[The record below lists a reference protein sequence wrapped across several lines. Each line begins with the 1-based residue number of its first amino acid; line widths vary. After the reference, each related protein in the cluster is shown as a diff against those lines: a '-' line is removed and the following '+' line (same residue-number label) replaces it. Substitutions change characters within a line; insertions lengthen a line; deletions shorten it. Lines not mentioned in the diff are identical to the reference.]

1 MAVATS
7 YNVTATQGARE
18 SLANTL
24 RFVEP
29 TTTPLYSTLAH
40 SAAPKAVSNDFRSS
54 GRKFDFRLQG
64 EKSSGTETLARIRY
78 RLRRISAHRLRIS
91 HG

>member
-29 TTTPLYSTLAH
+29 TTTPLYSTLLQMYSEIRTWPGSLTALI
-40 SAAPKAVSNDFRSS
+40 SRS
-54 GRKFDFRLQG
+54 
-64 EKSSGTETLARIRY
+64 IRTS
-78 RLRRISAHRLRIS
+78 LTK
-91 HG
+91 

>member
-1 MAVATS
+1 MPVATS

-18 SLANTL
+18 NLANTL

-40 SAAPKAVSNDFRSS
+40 SAAPKAVLTEWLADVLGNPDVAGELDGTDLAFNTAIEFRRS
-54 GRKFDFRLQG
+54 
-64 EKSSGTETLARIRY
+64 ETHTPFPV
-78 RLRRISAHRLRIS
+78 RLR
-91 HG
+91 